1 MAATPNAGGTALFGF
16 CQEWPVRYSEQLY
29 RQGGSHRLL
38 CATQFDATPRE
49 KMACIGET
57 NAVMA
62 ILEAEVVDPLTDIC
76 LHERLLAKRQNPT
89 LAEDVTRVF
98 LNRMESLAPP
108 PQLGTIVLRNRENL
122 RRRTINLIE
131 SQFLPFMNDLVF
143 FYRDYSSF
151 TSRRAIEALVGESKS
166 VADTIACWTAFCAV
180 QDKVRGDG
188 TYTGREG
195 IREANPPAA
204 KKAVLPTASVSPQKP
219 FTLVSEAEYQAQ
231 FRGGAIEGRP
241 PALGDFTTYMNA
253 VDSQIRFERAASARQ
268 ESWREQN
275 IRLHQ
280 RY

>member
-1 MAATPNAGGTALFGF
+1 MAATPNARGTALFGF

-29 RQGGSHRLL
+29 RQGGSHRFL
-38 CATQFDATPRE
+38 CTTQLDGLPHE
-49 KMACIGET
+49 GMACIGET

-62 ILEAEVVDPLTDIC
+62 ILEAEVIDPLTDIR

-89 LAEDVTRVF
+89 LAEDVTKVF

-108 PQLGTIVLRNRENL
+108 PQLGPLVLSNQENL

-131 SQFLPFMNDLVF
+131 SQFPQLKEDLCF
-143 FYRDYSSF
+143 FYRDYLSF
-151 TSRRAIEALVGESKS
+151 TSRRAIEAIVGESKS
-166 VADTIACWTAFCAV
+166 VANTIACWTAFCAV

-195 IREANPPAA
+195 IGKANPPTA
-204 KKAVLPTASVSPQKP
+204 KKAAPPTASVPPKKS

-231 FRGGAIEGRP
+231 LRRGAEDGRP
-241 PALGDFTTYMNA
+241 PTLGDLIAYQNA
-253 VDSQIRFERAASARQ
+253 ADSQLQYERTARASQ